1 MEMWDCYT
9 WDRQKLGRQH
19 RRGEPMA
26 EGEYHLVVEIWTVN
40 RQGELLLTQRHPDKP
55 HGLLW
60 EMTGGSVLAG
70 ETSREGACRE
80 LREEVGLRC
89 SPEAL
94 VYIGTVV
101 KGRAIVD
108 LYRCDQEFD
117 AAKLSLQPEE
127 VVATR
132 KVTRGMFLDMI
143 AQGEVVPHVGLQ
155 FQLFSEKI
163 LDPKT
168 SN

>member
-1 MEMWDCYT
+1 M
-9 WDRQKLGRQH
+9 
-19 RRGEPMA
+19 
-26 EGEYHLVVEIWTVN
+26 N
-40 RQGELLLTQRHPDKP
+40 
-55 HGLLW
+55 
-60 EMTGGSVLAG
+60 GGPVLAG
-70 ETSREGACRE
+70 EINRKGACRE

-127 VVATR
+127 VVAAR

-155 FQLFSEKI
+155 FQLFAEKI